1 VSRTPAPLVGGAA
14 SPGVTPA
21 PGPNRP
27 LTGPMHAAESVEGA
41 SAFTGNL
48 KMFTLPNLLEFL
60 RVNNSTGTLFLRGR
74 RGTGEVHLRNGMLI
88 GAGASKAPRLGD
100 ILVRTGQLKRDDLDK
115 FIQLQRAEETA
126 ASLGALLIEKKAI
139 NERGLRAA
147 IIGQIHASMAELIA
161 WEDGNFSFDKE
172 EGTMDADHG
181 GIRVE
186 LACEMVVLE
195 ALRRVDEQRRV

>member
-1 VSRTPAPLVGGAA
+1 M
-14 SPGVTPA
+14 
-21 PGPNRP
+21 N
-27 LTGPMHAAESVEGA
+27 AAESVEGA

-74 RGTGEVHLRNGMLI
+74 RGTGEVHLRNGMMI
-88 GAGASKAPRLGD
+88 GAWASKAPRLGD

-181 GIRVE
+181 GIQVE
-186 LACEMVVLE
+186 LATEMVVLE